1 MKIDHQ
7 MFISLYEGQVGALDD
22 SQSSGIDALL
32 GFLEQ
37 DTDVSDVRWAAYML
51 ATVKEECAGTWQ
63 PIEEYGMGQGQSYG
77 NPVTVTDP
85 NGNTYT
91 NIYYGRG
98 YVQLTWEANYEK
110 MSQNLNLGDQ
120 LLYHPEQALDPPTAY
135 DIMSFGMRNGSF
147 TGVGLGDFINDSGCD
162 YVDARMIVNGLDNA
176 GTIAGY
182 AMTLESLLKQ
192 SSAGEGQG
200 PGQYHIVNAP
210 DGVNARKGP
219 GTSFPLVHSIA
230 NNSPI
235 NITCQVQGQVVNGTN
250 IWNQLADGTFVSDFY
265 CDTPYFNKF
274 SPPLPVC
281 QGAQQPSP
289 VPPQP
294 SPVPPTYPH
303 HIVNAPSGV
312 NARKGPGTSFPVV
325 RLVPNGSAI
334 DITCQVQGQVV
345 NGTNIW
351 NQLAD
356 GTFVSDFYC
365 DTPYFDKFSPP
376 IPMCQGAPQPSLVP
390 THHSAVPPGATTYPH
405 HIVNAPNGVNA
416 RKGPGTSFPVVQGIA
431 NNSLVNITCQVQG
444 QVVNGSNIWNQLSD
458 GTFVSDFY
466 CDTPYFDKFS
476 PPIPMCQGAPQ
487 PSPGQPAIKG
497 DDYPFK
503 DSPPDQEGGD
513 PWAFYYREC
522 TSFVAWRMNQL
533 SVNFSNH
540 MTGPNG
546 TAGTFGDG
554 YTWADNALAI
564 GFGVDNTPTV
574 GAIAHYDPDVSG
586 AGDLGHVAYV
596 AQVNEDGTIV
606 IEEYN
611 WFPAYGYS
619 NPPRV
624 IPASD
629 VTSFIHII

>member
-182 AMTLESLLKQ
+182 AMTLESLLRQ

-235 NITCQVQGQVVNGTN
+235 
-250 IWNQLADGTFVSDFY
+250 
-265 CDTPYFNKF
+265 
-274 SPPLPVC
+274 
-281 QGAQQPSP
+281 
-289 VPPQP
+289 
-294 SPVPPTYPH
+294 
-303 HIVNAPSGV
+303 
-312 NARKGPGTSFPVV
+312 
-325 RLVPNGSAI
+325 

-351 NQLAD
+351 NQLA
-356 GTFVSDFYC
+356 
-365 DTPYFDKFSPP
+365 
-376 IPMCQGAPQPSLVP
+376 
-390 THHSAVPPGATTYPH
+390 
-405 HIVNAPNGVNA
+405 
-416 RKGPGTSFPVVQGIA
+416 
-431 NNSLVNITCQVQG
+431 
-444 QVVNGSNIWNQLSD
+444 D

>member
-182 AMTLESLLKQ
+182 AMTLESLLRQ

-294 SPVPPTYPH
+294 SPVPPGPTTYPH

-312 NARKGPGTSFPVV
+312 NARKGPGTSFPVA
-325 RLVPNGSAI
+325 RLVPNGSPI
-334 DITCQVQGQVV
+334 DITCQVQEQ
-345 NGTNIW
+345 I
-351 NQLAD
+351 
-356 GTFVSDFYC
+356 
-365 DTPYFDKFSPP
+365 
-376 IPMCQGAPQPSLVP
+376 
-390 THHSAVPPGATTYPH
+390 
-405 HIVNAPNGVNA
+405 
-416 RKGPGTSFPVVQGIA
+416 
-431 NNSLVNITCQVQG
+431 
-444 QVVNGSNIWNQLSD
+444 VNGSNIWNQLSD

-466 CDTPYFDKFS
+466 CDTPNFDKFS

-487 PSPGQPAIKG
+487 PSPGQPVIKG
-497 DDYPFK
+497 DDYPFP
-503 DSPPDQEGGD
+503 DAPIPPAMEQVD
-513 PWAFYYREC
+513 PWNFYCREC
-522 TSFVAWRMNQL
+522 TSFVAWRINQL
-533 SVNFSNH
+533 GVYFTNGMS
-540 MTGPNG
+540 GPNG
-546 TAGTFGDG
+546 PPTDDPPLFGNGEHWAEHASNLG
-554 YTWADNALAI
+554 YA
-564 GFGVDNTPTV
+564 VDNTPSV
-574 GAIAHYDPDVSG
+574 GAIAFFAPGVSG

-596 AQVNEDGTIV
+596 AQMNGDGTLV

-611 WFPAYGYS
+611 FNPAYGYS
-619 NPPRV
+619 NPSRV
-624 IPASD
+624 IAASD
-629 VTSFIHII
+629 VTSFIHMM

>member
-182 AMTLESLLKQ
+182 AMTLESLLRQ

-312 NARKGPGTSFPVV
+312 NA
-325 RLVPNGSAI
+325 
-334 DITCQVQGQVV
+334 
-345 NGTNIW
+345 
-351 NQLAD
+351 
-356 GTFVSDFYC
+356 
-365 DTPYFDKFSPP
+365 
-376 IPMCQGAPQPSLVP
+376 
-390 THHSAVPPGATTYPH
+390 
-405 HIVNAPNGVNA
+405 
-416 RKGPGTSFPVVQGIA
+416 
-431 NNSLVNITCQVQG
+431 
-444 QVVNGSNIWNQLSD
+444 
-458 GTFVSDFY
+458 
-466 CDTPYFDKFS
+466 
-476 PPIPMCQGAPQ
+476 
-487 PSPGQPAIKG
+487 
-497 DDYPFK
+497 
-503 DSPPDQEGGD
+503 
-513 PWAFYYREC
+513 
-522 TSFVAWRMNQL
+522 
-533 SVNFSNH
+533 
-540 MTGPNG
+540 
-546 TAGTFGDG
+546 
-554 YTWADNALAI
+554 
-564 GFGVDNTPTV
+564 
-574 GAIAHYDPDVSG
+574 
-586 AGDLGHVAYV
+586 
-596 AQVNEDGTIV
+596 
-606 IEEYN
+606 
-611 WFPAYGYS
+611 
-619 NPPRV
+619 
-624 IPASD
+624 
-629 VTSFIHII
+629 

>member
-182 AMTLESLLKQ
+182 AMTLESLLRQ

-265 CDTPYFNKF
+265 CDTPYFDKF

-294 SPVPPTYPH
+294 SPVPPGPTTYPH

-334 DITCQVQGQVV
+334 DITCQVQGQIV
-345 NGTNIW
+345 NGSNIW

-376 IPMCQGAPQPSLVP
+376 IPMCQGAPQPS
-390 THHSAVPPGATTYPH
+390 
-405 HIVNAPNGVNA
+405 
-416 RKGPGTSFPVVQGIA
+416 
-431 NNSLVNITCQVQG
+431 
-444 QVVNGSNIWNQLSD
+444 
-458 GTFVSDFY
+458 
-466 CDTPYFDKFS
+466 
-476 PPIPMCQGAPQ
+476 
-487 PSPGQPAIKG
+487 PGQPVIKG
-497 DDYPFK
+497 DDYPFP
-503 DSPPDQEGGD
+503 DAPIPPAMEQAD
-513 PWAFYYREC
+513 PWNFYCREC

-533 SVNFSNH
+533 GVNFTNGMS
-540 MTGPNG
+540 GPNG
-546 TAGTFGDG
+546 PPTDDPPLFGNGEHWAEHASNLG
-554 YTWADNALAI
+554 YP
-564 GFGVDNTPTV
+564 VDNTPSV
-574 GAIAHYDPDVSG
+574 GAIAFFAPGVSG

-596 AQVNEDGTIV
+596 AQMNGDGTIV

-611 WFPAYGYS
+611 FNPAYGYS

-624 IPASD
+624 IAASD
-629 VTSFIHII
+629 VTSFIHMM

>member
-182 AMTLESLLKQ
+182 AMTLESLLRQ

-235 NITCQVQGQVVNGTN
+235 N
-250 IWNQLADGTFVSDFY
+250 
-265 CDTPYFNKF
+265 
-274 SPPLPVC
+274 
-281 QGAQQPSP
+281 
-289 VPPQP
+289 
-294 SPVPPTYPH
+294 
-303 HIVNAPSGV
+303 
-312 NARKGPGTSFPVV
+312 
-325 RLVPNGSAI
+325 
-334 DITCQVQGQVV
+334 ITCQVQGQVV

>member
-1 MKIDHQ
+1 
-7 MFISLYEGQVGALDD
+7 
-22 SQSSGIDALL
+22 
-32 GFLEQ
+32 
-37 DTDVSDVRWAAYML
+37 
-51 ATVKEECAGTWQ
+51 
-63 PIEEYGMGQGQSYG
+63 MGQGYPYG

-85 NGNTYT
+85 DGNTYT

-98 YVQLTWEANYEK
+98 YPQLTGKDNYQK
-110 MSQNLNLGDQ
+110 LGQDVGLGDQ
-120 LLYHPEQALDPPTAY
+120 LLYHPEQALDPTISY
-135 DIMSFGMRNGSF
+135 NVMSFGMRNGSF

-182 AMTLESLLKQ
+182 AMTLESLLRQ